1 VSDTKELNNRLDYVE
16 RKKVELEQE
25 LVNVR
30 QKLAGVRAENTRLR
44 TECRRLVDQFE
55 TVGTE
60 LRAQLSTCK
69 GESARTPGNRRLA
82 GQVRQA
88 DTSLRIYEEIANGGD
103 DRG

>member
-1 VSDTKELNNRLDYVE
+1 MSDTKELNNRLDYVE
-16 RKKVELEQE
+16 RQKVELEQE
-25 LVNVR
+25 LAATR

-55 TVGTE
+55 IVGTE

-69 GESARTPGNRRLA
+69 SESAQTPGNRRLA

-88 DTSLRIYEEIANGGD
+88 DTSLRIYEEIANGGAQ
-103 DRG
+103 